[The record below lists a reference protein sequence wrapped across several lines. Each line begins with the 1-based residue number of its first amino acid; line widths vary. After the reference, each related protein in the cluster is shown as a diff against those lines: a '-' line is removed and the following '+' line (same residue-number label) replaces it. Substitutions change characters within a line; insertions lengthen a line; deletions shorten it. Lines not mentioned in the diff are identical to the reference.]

1 MGSKKKKRS
10 SINSQRSVE
19 TSHTSKTSPTNSL
32 HKKSQNIYHFL
43 PIIIITKENKWFSA
57 ALIGENVFIICEKH
71 KAYLKCSHYLNI
83 ISESNE
89 EYYNEASFI
98 KNIIYHENFVIEN
111 DNQLNDKFDIV
122 ILEQNLGKSYDEKR
136 TTELGQNLSKDTL
149 ESYLI
154 KHEIKK
160 GKYMI

>member
-1 MGSKKKKRS
+1 MGSKKNKRS
-10 SINSQRSVE
+10 SIKSQRSVE
-19 TSHTSKTSPTNSL
+19 TSHTSKTSTTTL

-89 EYYNEASFI
+89 EYYNETSFI
-98 KNIIYHENFVIEN
+98 KNIIYHGNFVIEN

-122 ILEQNLGKSYDEKR
+122 IL
-136 TTELGQNLSKDTL
+136 GQNLSKDTL

-154 KHEIKK
+154 KHKIKK
-160 GKYMI
+160 GKDVI